1 MTKITMDVSEEEY
14 RDSKSASG
22 ENRDEAIRVVGWRAM
37 DAYEAEQNKIGP
49 GDWVKMNDSGEI
61 LLCSELDD
69 SDDLPEKGFYSEP
82 DSNLWLPIKAAT
94 KLSPEAQDI
103 LNKETGQGEE
113 IHLNMCNI
121 HGFKIS
127 QGGSCH
133 ICDLERKDIVQ
144 GEG

>member
-1 MTKITMDVSEEEY
+1 MTKITIELSEEDY
-14 RDSKSASG
+14 HLLQS
-22 ENRDEAIRVVGWRAM
+22 DETQNDILEKLSEL
-37 DAYEAEQNKIGP
+37 YEAEQNKIVP

-103 LNKETGQGEE
+103 LNKETG
-113 IHLNMCNI
+113 
-121 HGFKIS
+121 KI
-127 QGGSCH
+127 
-133 ICDLERKDIVQ
+133 KDIVQ